1 MGRHAAIAR
10 LPALDGVSAVFDHAA
25 MQIRDGWWALAGML
39 AWTGCGD
46 AGGGSDGTTTAS
58 GLTETGA
65 SGTTT
70 PDVTT
75 GTASEPPTSTTS
87 PTSTTPVDTTTT
99 GTTGPIEPTVAT
111 TLVTTEATSTTGELP
126 CGGCPMGFICKYD
139 ECLPDLGA
147 CATNDDCPGDSY
159 CDGDGICIPYGVP
172 PDVINDPDCVK
183 PNIPEGVT
191 PALQCEWKAPVDP
204 NDPTKASTLIYTTP
218 IIADLNLDKNK
229 GKLQP
234 SIVVTTFHQPPGQ
247 RIGTLRIFDG
257 RTCEEQLRAGGL
269 DEPNLDN
276 RPAYAAVWAIGD
288 LDGDVPM
295 GGHPELVSYHLGS
308 NDYLSPV
315 SLYAFRIDSTEL
327 PAKLERMW
335 YGRDCDTDTVLTF
348 SNGSTIYSP
357 LLIDLDDDT
366 HPEILVGQQVFDG
379 DGCVLT
385 TWNAAQAATME
396 FVADVDLDG
405 GMDLVTPQRIA
416 GWDALTTE
424 WVDKPWFVKNP
435 NQLGGYVGVAN
446 AGLYSMIDG
455 ADPADQPEVVV
466 LSSPGS
472 QGQIRMQSLDG
483 TIVWGPIA
491 TYKSKV
497 LASDQGGPLTIS
509 DFDGDGQVE
518 FASAGATQYVVYD
531 PDCVAALNG
540 MSPPERPGGSCE
552 RAPEQ
557 IAKNLPDGVLWAQPS
572 QDESSNITGSSIFD
586 FDGDGDGEAVYRDE
600 CYLRVYDGKSGTVL
614 FSAPASSGTGLEYPT
629 IADVDGDFA
638 TEIVVPRTPYGNCPP
653 VDPLFAESGMFAAS
667 SGFAVYRDP
676 MDRWANSRPVWNQHV
691 YSVTHVTDDAR
702 VPALGDYVNN
712 WQTPGLNNL
721 RQNSQGNLGA
731 LQVADLTVE
740 LTDPGML
747 CDFEGGDVVLQAEV
761 CNRGTNSVQDG
772 VTVAFYK
779 TETPDQ
785 GKDEAT
791 LACTAMT
798 TMLLIPGECEIVQC
812 LTQLGGMGNV
822 FVDVDPD
829 DLIAD
834 CHPGNNLGADA
845 FGLCPG

>member
-1 MGRHAAIAR
+1 MRVASLTARPR
-10 LPALDGVSAVFDHAA
+10 LPDDAA
-25 MQIRDGWWALAGML
+25 MAGLRGSWALLGVL
-39 AWTGCGD
+39 TWTGCGD
-46 AGGGSDGTTTAS
+46 AGGGADGGAS
-58 GLTETGA
+58 APGTGDTGA
-65 SGTTT
+65 S
-70 PDVTT
+70 PTT
-75 GTASEPPTSTTS
+75 GVAG
-87 PTSTTPVDTTTT
+87 TTTT
-99 GTTGPIEPTVAT
+99 GDPPTTSAPPTSAT
-111 TLVTTEATSTTGELP
+111 SDDGTTSTGTTEPVDPTPGSTGTTADATGTTGEPP
-126 CGGCPMGFICKYD
+126 CGGCPENFLCKYD
-139 ECLPDLGA
+139 TCIPDLGP
-147 CATNDDCPGDSY
+147 CVTYDDCPGDSY
-159 CDGDGICIPYGVP
+159 CDADGQCVPYGVP
-172 PDVINDPDCVK
+172 ADVINDPDCVK
-183 PNIPEGVT
+183 PNIPEGVK
-191 PALQCEWKAPVDP
+191 PSLQCEWKAPVDP

-218 IIADLNLDKNK
+218 TIADLNLDKNK

-234 SIVVTTFHQPPGQ
+234 SIVVTTFHQPPNQ

-276 RPAYAAVWAIGD
+276 RPAYAATWAIGD
-288 LDGDVPM
+288 LDGDVPA

-308 NDYLSPV
+308 NDYLQPV
-315 SLYAFRIDSTEL
+315 DLYALRINSEEQ
-327 PAKLERMW
+327 PPKLERMW
-335 YGRDCDTDTVLTF
+335 YGRDCDTDTVLKF
-348 SNGSTIYSP
+348 SNGSTIFSP

-366 HPEILVGQQVFDG
+366 LPEILVGQQVFDG
-379 DGCVLT
+379 EGCLLT
-385 TWNAAQAATME
+385 TWNAGQAGTME

-405 GMDLVTPQRIA
+405 GMDLVMPARIA
-416 GWDALTTE
+416 GWDEVTTE
-424 WVDKPWFVKNP
+424 WVDKPWFVKSP
-435 NQLGGYVGVAN
+435 MQLGGYLGVAD
-446 AGLYSMIDG
+446 AGAYSNIG
-455 ADPADQPEVVV
+455 GVDPAEQPEVVV
-466 LSSPGS
+466 LSAPGN
-472 QGQIRMQSLDG
+472 QGQIRMQALDG

-491 TYKSKV
+491 TYKTKA
-497 LASDQGGPLTIS
+497 LAEDKGGPLTIS

-531 PDCVAALNG
+531 PDCVAALMG
-540 MSPPERPGGSCE
+540 MSPPERPGGACE

-557 IAKNLPDGVLWAQPS
+557 AAKNLPDGVLWAQAS

-638 TEIVVPRTPYGNCPP
+638 TEIVVPRTPYGNCPA
-653 VDPLFAESGMFAAS
+653 VDPLFPESGNFAVS

-702 VPALGDYVNN
+702 VPRRSEYVNN

-721 RQNSQGNLGA
+721 RQNSQGGLGA

-747 CDFEGGDVVLQAEV
+747 CDFPGGDVVLQAEV
-761 CNRGTNSVQDG
+761 CNRGTNAVQDG
-772 VTVAFYK
+772 VTVAFYT
-779 TETPDQ
+779 TELPDQ

-791 LACTAMT
+791 LACTATT
-798 TMLLIPGECEIVQC
+798 TMLLPPGECEIVQC
-812 LTQLGGMGNV
+812 IAQLGAMGNV